1 MIYVIY
7 TLAILSGLMVFATF
21 YLVLLA
27 VIGLLFRQEQPVA
40 RNPYRFLILIPAHNE
55 GEGIIPTIDSL
66 KNLDERHESKIVLI
80 ADNCDDNTASLAHE
94 TGIEVVERNNTSQ
107 RGKGYALQWAMEQ
120 FDLKD
125 FDAVGIVDADTIV
138 EPNMLETM
146 AGLLAA
152 GASAVQ
158 LNYLFVPVGNK
169 PMSHLQHIA
178 SLVENF
184 LFYKPRALMNMAGLL
199 RGSGMAIDTDTLI
212 EHPWDS
218 HSITEDVDFSVKLL
232 RAGHT
237 IEFTTTSSVYSY
249 ATTDYD
255 QASTQKSRWA
265 SGSFALIVDHFFP
278 LIFAGLTGKFK
289 LIEFAVSL
297 FLMSRPLLIYIAGFL
312 ALSSWIL
319 LGSAALPLVILNLVV
334 AGIIVLYLM
343 SGTFL
348 VPDRTSA
355 IKAWLHL
362 PRYGIWFLW
371 VQLKSLFRLRR
382 SDWKRTERKPNE

>member
-7 TLAILSGLMVFATF
+7 TLAILSGLMVFVTF

-27 VIGLLFRQEQPVA
+27 AIGILFRQEQPVA
-40 RNPYRFLILIPAHNE
+40 RNPYKFLILIPAHNE
-55 GEGIIPTIDSL
+55 GDGILPTIESL
-66 KNLDERHESKIVLI
+66 HKLDDRHEAKVVLI
-80 ADNCDDNTASLAHE
+80 ADNCDDNTATIARE
-94 TGIEVVERNNTSQ
+94 AGIEVLERCDPSQ

-120 FDLKD
+120 FDLND
-125 FDAVGIVDADTIV
+125 FNAVAIVDADTIV

-158 LNYLFVPVGNK
+158 LNYLFVPVGDK

-178 SLVENF
+178 SLVENY

-199 RGSGMAIDTDTLI
+199 RGAGMAIDAKTLI

-237 IEFTTTSSVYSY
+237 IEFSTTSSVYSY

-278 LIFAGLTGKFK
+278 LVFAGLTGKIK
-289 LIEFAVSL
+289 LIEFAGSL
-297 FLMSRPLLIYIAGFL
+297 FLMSRPLLIYIACFL
-312 ALSSWIL
+312 ALSSWVL
-319 LGSAALPLVILNLVV
+319 LGSAAMPMVLLNLTVAVIL
-334 AGIIVLYLM
+334 IIYLM
-343 SGTFL
+343 LGTFL
-348 VPDRTSA
+348 ALDRVSA

-371 VQLKSLFRLRR
+371 VQLKALFRLRR
-382 SDWKRTERKPNE
+382 SDWKRTERKPHD